1 MKRGETGLQDAE
13 KVIFV
18 NNKEIHVTE
27 DVLLGKEILELA
39 GFDVDK
45 YDLFLVVG
53 QKSERIK
60 DNQPCEIKNDMQ
72 FHAILKDVPYG

>member
-1 MKRGETGLQDAE
+1 MTTKSENADDE

-18 NNKEIHVTE
+18 NNKEYHVKE

-45 YDLFLVVG
+45 YDLFLVRG

-60 DNQPCEIKNDMQ
+60 DNQQCEIKNGMQ